1 MTSRTRLLV
10 LFVSTPLMMFALV
23 GGLLGKVSA
32 GQTSYQ
38 HLRVF
43 EDAVQLIL
51 SGYVEEVDVN
61 RVMDGAM
68 RGLVDGLDADSA
80 YLTPEQARAIEQ
92 GTPLPEAGI
101 GVELTRQY
109 YLRVIAARDGSPAAR
124 AGLRT
129 GDFIRAI
136 DGRASRDMSVFEG
149 TRLLRGQPGSS
160 VTLTVIRGNAADPHL
175 LKLTRETPA
184 GLDVSARVIQPGI
197 GYVRVAAFGPS
208 VADQIKRR
216 IDELAR
222 GGASRVVIDIR
233 QTAEGS
239 LDTGIAAARLF
250 VASGT
255 LAIRAAR
262 DGHQEIIA
270 ATPGD
275 GAISAQVTLLTNHGT
290 AGAAELF
297 AAALAANGR
306 ADIVGERTAGRAGVQ
321 KLVRLPEERALWLTA
336 SRYLTPK
343 GEVLHTRGLP
353 PTVEVAEPD
362 VDFGVAPPPGDP
374 ILDAALERLG
384 VKRAA

>member
-1 MTSRTRLLV
+1 MRSRTRLLV
-10 LFVSTPLMMFALV
+10 LFVSTPLMVFALV

-43 EDAVQLIL
+43 EDVVQLIL
-51 SGYVEEVDVN
+51 SGYVEEVNVT
-61 RVMDGAM
+61 RVMEGAM
-68 RGLVDGLDADSA
+68 RGLADGLDADSA

-109 YLRVIAARDGSPAAR
+109 YLRVIAVRDASPAAR
-124 AGLRT
+124 EGLRT
-129 GDFIRAI
+129 GDYIRAI
-136 DGRASRDMSVFEG
+136 DGRATRDMSVFEG

-160 VTLTVIRGNAADPHL
+160 VALTVIRGNAADPHVL
-175 LKLTRETPA
+175 RLTREKPA
-184 GLDVSARVIQPGI
+184 GPDVSARLIQPGI
-197 GYVRVAAFGPS
+197 GYVRIAAFGS
-208 VADQIKRR
+208 KVRDDIKHRL
-216 IDELAR
+216 DELAR
-222 GGASRVVIDIR
+222 GGASRFVIDVR
-233 QTAEGS
+233 HTAEGS
-239 LDTGIAAARLF
+239 LDAGIDAARLF

-262 DGHQEIIA
+262 DGNQEVIA
-270 ATPGD
+270 AQPGD
-275 GAISAQVTLLTNHGT
+275 GAVSVQVTLLTSHGT

-321 KLVRLPEERALWLTA
+321 KLVRLPEARALWLTS

-343 GEVLHTRGLP
+343 GELLHTRGLA
-353 PTVEVAEPD
+353 PTLEVAEPD
-362 VDFGVAPPPGDP
+362 VDFGAPPPSGDP